1 VSIEILLGLTGIIFF
16 GILAQ
21 WLSWQ
26 YKLPSILLLL
36 LVGFI
41 AGPVTGFIKPNLYFG
56 DMLFPL
62 VSIFVAIIL
71 FEGGLSL
78 KFSELKVVGKVVRNI
93 IIFGIP
99 ITWVLAIAASYF
111 ILDFSLALSFLFG
124 AILVVTGPT
133 VILPLLRSIRPKGEV
148 NSILKWEGI
157 INDPIGALL
166 AILVFEIII
175 TTGLTAATFVL
186 VTSLLKI
193 IVLSTLIGLAGGAVL
208 VAMLRYNLIPEFL
221 INSVTL
227 AVVVA
232 SFTLSNVVQKESG
245 LLAVTVMGIFM
256 ANQRIVNVTHIIEFK
271 ENLRVILISVL
282 FIILAARLEF
292 KSLEMLGWESIIFVL
307 VLILVIRPA
316 SIFLSTIKDKINWK
330 EKLFISW
337 MAPRGIVAAAVSA
350 IFALELNKL
359 NIQGANL
366 LVPITFLVIIATI
379 AVYGLSALPLAKMLK
394 IANPN
399 PQGILILGA
408 HKFARE
414 FAKVLKDKGFAAL
427 LVDTNY
433 MNISSA
439 RMEGLQVYYG
449 SIISEY
455 ILKEIDLSR
464 IGKFMAITPNSEI
477 NSLSALRFSKIFG
490 SNSVYQVQNKEEAT
504 DEESFSSE
512 LRGKVLFGKNVTYN
526 KLMNMMDEG
535 YEVKFTPITKEFGY
549 DKFMN
554 EYNENEVLPLC
565 KISEDGNTIVWTAD
579 METKP
584 KAGEKLIS
592 LVKEENG
599 KDDQEETDE

>member
-1 VSIEILLGLTGIIFF
+1 MSIEILLGLTGIIFF

-584 KAGEKLIS
+584 RAGEKLIS

>member
-1 VSIEILLGLTGIIFF
+1 MNIEILLGLTGIIFF

-21 WLSWQ
+21 WISWQ

-56 DMLFPL
+56 EMLFPV

-78 KFSELKVVGKVVRNI
+78 KFAELKVVGKAVRNI

-99 ITWVLAIAASYF
+99 ITWILAIAASYF
-111 ILDFSLALSFLFG
+111 ILNFSLALSFLFG

-133 VILPLLRSIRPKGEV
+133 VILPLLRSIRPKGQV

-175 TTGLTAATFVL
+175 TTGFTAVTFVL
-186 VTSLLKI
+186 ITSLFKI
-193 IVLSTLIGLAGGAVL
+193 IILSTLIGLAGGAVL

-227 AVVVA
+227 ALVIA

-245 LLAVTVMGIFM
+245 LLAVTIMGIFM
-256 ANQRIVNVTHIIEFK
+256 ANQKIVNVTHIVEFK
-271 ENLRVILISVL
+271 ENLRVILISIL

-292 KSLEMLGWESIIFVL
+292 QSLEMLGWESVIFVL
-307 VLILVIRPA
+307 ILILVIRPL
-316 SIFLSTIKDKINWK
+316 SVFLSTLKDKISWK
-330 EKLFISW
+330 EKLIISW

-350 IFALELNKL
+350 IFALELSRLGFPQAK
-359 NIQGANL
+359 L

-379 AVYGLSALPLAKMLK
+379 TVYGLSALPLAKVLG

-408 HKFARE
+408 HKFSRSL
-414 FAKVLKDKGFAAL
+414 AKVLKDKGFQAL

-433 MNISSA
+433 QNISVA
-439 RMEGLQVYYG
+439 RMEGIPVYYG

-455 ILKEIDLSR
+455 ILKEVDLTR
-464 IGKFMAITPNSEI
+464 IGKFMAITPNSEV

-490 SNSVYQVQNKEEAT
+490 SNSVYQIQNKAEMT
-504 DEESFSSE
+504 DEESFSRD
-512 LRGKVLFGKNVTYN
+512 LRGKVLFGKKITYY

-549 DKFMN
+549 DKFME
-554 EYNENEVLPLC
+554 EYKENEILPLC
-565 KISEDGNTIVWTAD
+565 KITEDGETIIWTAD
-579 METKP
+579 MEIKP

-592 LVKEENG
+592 LVRDKNEENNR
-599 KDDQEETDE
+599 